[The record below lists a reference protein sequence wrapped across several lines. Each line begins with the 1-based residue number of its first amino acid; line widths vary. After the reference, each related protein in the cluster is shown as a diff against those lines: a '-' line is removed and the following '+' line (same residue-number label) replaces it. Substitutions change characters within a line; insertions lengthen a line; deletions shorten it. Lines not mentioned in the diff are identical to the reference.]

1 LFSPIR
7 TGYTTKRAA
16 FLEIRAGNT
25 IHAKG
30 GFMSRSRSI
39 STLVLILT
47 LCLQLVACSSLTQE
61 NYDKIKV
68 GMSFQEVEKLLGSNP
83 SCDSAM
89 GMKSCTWGTSDRYVK
104 IQFVA
109 DKVAIHVAKGL
120 K

>member
-1 LFSPIR
+1 
-7 TGYTTKRAA
+7 
-16 FLEIRAGNT
+16 
-25 IHAKG
+25 
-30 GFMSRSRSI
+30 MSRSRSV
-39 STLVLILT
+39 STVALILT
-47 LCLQLVACSSLTQE
+47 LCLQLIACSSLTQE

-89 GMKSCTWGTSDRYVK
+89 GMKSCTWGTSDKYVK